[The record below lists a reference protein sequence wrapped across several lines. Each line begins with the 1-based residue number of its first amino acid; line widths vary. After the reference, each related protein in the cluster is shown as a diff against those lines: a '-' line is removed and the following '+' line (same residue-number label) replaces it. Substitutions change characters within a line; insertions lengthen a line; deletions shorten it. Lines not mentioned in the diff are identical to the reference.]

1 MSPLTTA
8 AISASILIGG
18 TMRRGTPIETFVERH
33 SGGGGVV
40 GWVGQGLSLIKLDN
54 KLTQL
59 QLPLDAPL
67 DGLW

>member
-1 MSPLTTA
+1 MRHLLSGTA
-8 AISASILIGG
+8 
-18 TMRRGTPIETFVERH
+18 
-33 SGGGGVV
+33 VV
-40 GWVGQGLSLIKLDN
+40 VVVVVLVGQGLSLIKLDN

>member
-1 MSPLTTA
+1 
-8 AISASILIGG
+8 
-18 TMRRGTPIETFVERH
+18 MRRGTPIETFVERH